1 MQSHSQ
7 LSRSEEAVRSLGTSV
22 LAFGWPMLLGLSVV
36 PFLVRLLG
44 SEAYGIRGLSMMLIG
59 YVAVLDLG
67 LNGAIIKLLAEY
79 TAAEDAVAAEKL
91 LRTTLM
97 SHSVLGLIGGACIWG
112 LAPWLS
118 DTIFKVA
125 VDLQAETVWSFRLTG
140 VGFFLSMFVG
150 WGSAIAAGLQRF
162 GIVNGVFILLATLVS
177 VGGLLAALLGFG
189 LVGVVTANVA
199 ANGVVAGLCFLIA
212 RRLLPNIRLSPSLD
226 WHMFKRATSFGVHMI
241 VSRVFGALY
250 SQMDRLLIALRLGAS
265 SVAYYIVGYQVASL
279 IQQLSG
285 RMMQIIFPMSSE
297 LAAARDRERLK
308 HLFLRAMSLCNVVG
322 AGLAVPVIALAN
334 PLLSHW
340 MTPDFARNGAD
351 ALRLLAV
358 AFYLM
363 GLTVVPNFV
372 LPGVGF
378 PRAVS
383 IGAVVTG
390 TTSTL
395 FYFMFIQVWGISGVA
410 GGAILSM
417 VLTNIYFLVQS
428 RRWVGVSLF
437 EIGRVVWR
445 PVAVAAGISIL
456 ASRYVAPRVGS
467 LGAVVVSGAA
477 LLCVYGCCC
486 WFMGTFT
493 HDEKRAFASV
503 VRRMFANAREALR
516 HLGARL

>member
-1 MQSHSQ
+1 
-7 LSRSEEAVRSLGTSV
+7 
-22 LAFGWPMLLGLSVV
+22 
-36 PFLVRLLG
+36 
-44 SEAYGIRGLSMMLIG
+44 MMLIG

-91 LRTTLM
+91 LRTTLL
-97 SHSVLGLIGGACIWG
+97 SHSVLGLVGGACIWG

-118 DTIFKVA
+118 DAVFKVA

-162 GIVNGVFILLATLVS
+162 GIVNGVFVLLATLVS

-199 ANGVVAGLCFLIA
+199 ANGVAAGMCFLIA

-226 WHMFKRATSFGVHMI
+226 WHMFKRAASFGAHMT
-241 VSRVFGALY
+241 VFRVFSVLY
-250 SQMDRLLIALRLGAS
+250 NQMDRLLIGFQLGAT
-265 SVAYYIVGYQVASL
+265 SVAYYIVAYQVASL
-279 IQQLSG
+279 VQQLSG

-297 LAAARDRERLK
+297 LAATRDRERLK
-308 HLFLRAMSLCNVVG
+308 HLFLRAMNLCNVVG
-322 AGLAVPVIALAN
+322 AGLAVPVIVLAN

-351 ALRLLAV
+351 TLRLLAGS
-358 AFYLM
+358 FYLM

-372 LPGVGF
+372 LPGIGF
-378 PRAVS
+378 PRVLS

-390 TTSTL
+390 TTSIL
-395 FYFMFIQVWGISGVA
+395 FYSLFIQVWGISGVA

-417 VLTNIYFLVQS
+417 VITNIYFLVQS
-428 RRWVGVSLF
+428 RRWVGVSLL
-437 EIGRVVWR
+437 EIGRVVWG
-445 PVAVAAGISIL
+445 PVAVAVGIGIP
-456 ASRYVAPRVGS
+456 AARYVVPHVGS
-467 LGAVVVSGAA
+467 LGAVVVSGTA
-477 LLCVYGCCC
+477 LLCMYGLAC
-486 WFMGTFT
+486 WLIGVFT
-493 HDEKRAFASV
+493 HDERRALVSVMRHMITSTRETLQNRRRGGRAS
-503 VRRMFANAREALR
+503 RGPA
-516 HLGARL
+516 